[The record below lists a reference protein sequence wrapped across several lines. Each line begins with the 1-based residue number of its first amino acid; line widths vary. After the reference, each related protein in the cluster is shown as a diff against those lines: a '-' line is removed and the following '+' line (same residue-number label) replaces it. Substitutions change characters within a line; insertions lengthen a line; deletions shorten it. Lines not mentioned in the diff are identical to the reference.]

1 MLDRSIIQETIREM
15 FREAFIETL
24 SAFSPPSA
32 QKSEGNLFQS
42 VVPDLVNEQARGA
55 QVIVTESEE
64 EFVQESDTPTR

>member
-42 VVPDLVNEQARGA
+42 VVPDLVNEQAP